1 MFGKSD
7 RDDVSSD
14 ASPTQKKPRHAA
26 AVASTRINTPSS
38 AKTNKAPP
46 SHKKPSTPASAPV
59 PPVVNA
65 DSLKKLGRAAPKKIP
80 LTPSSIFNHEL
91 LSGLMNSN
99 GDEAKKEEAKRD
111 EGKQKETSKANEREK
126 GEKQAPASFAPSS
139 SASANGAANKTP
151 HADWLAVA
159 RDIQA
164 KRLAAKSQHQQVR
177 TFQIISCNI
186 SIDRHEQRRSSHV
199 FVN

>member
-1 MFGKSD
+1 MILIADSGCWERMMFGKSD

-65 DSLKKLGRAAPKKIP
+65 DSLKKLLGRAAPKKIP

-111 EGKQKETSKANEREK
+111 EGYSCYISKKNKFPENCITDCTIAHATKKLSQK
-126 GEKQAPASFAPSS
+126 
-139 SASANGAANKTP
+139 
-151 HADWLAVA
+151 
-159 RDIQA
+159 
-164 KRLAAKSQHQQVR
+164 
-177 TFQIISCNI
+177 
-186 SIDRHEQRRSSHV
+186 
-199 FVN
+199 

>member
-46 SHKKPSTPASAPV
+46 SHKKPSTPASAPA

-65 DSLKKLGRAAPKKIP
+65 DSLKKLLGRAAPKKIP

-99 GDEAKKEEAKRD
+99 GDEAKNEEAKRD
-111 EGKQKETSKANEREK
+111 EGYSCYISKKTNSTK
-126 GEKQAPASFAPSS
+126 IASLIAQLH
-139 SASANGAANKTP
+139 TP
-151 HADWLAVA
+151 
-159 RDIQA
+159 Q
-164 KRLAAKSQHQQVR
+164 
-177 TFQIISCNI
+177 
-186 SIDRHEQRRSSHV
+186 RSSCKSEIKIICHTMEAGACS
-199 FVN
+199 